1 MGWIMSGRGGV
12 FYVSGARVKSV
23 NQWWWRHRYDLY
35 APMYDAL
42 TKRVF
47 RHARQRSLALVDV
60 ELGQKWLLL
69 GCGSGQDLALVP
81 EQVTVIA
88 ADLSWPMLCKARAYQ
103 RGLLVQMN
111 AERVGL
117 ASQSMDVVV
126 LHLILAVVPN
136 PGALLA
142 EVCRILKPGGQVII
156 MDKLLVPGQQP
167 SRWRRCF
174 NPIAKVIATDL
185 CLSLESLLE
194 SLPLTLK
201 SQQGVLAGGVFRAI
215 KLQRQL

>member
-1 MGWIMSGRGGV
+1 
-12 FYVSGARVKSV
+12 
-23 NQWWWRHRYDLY
+23 
-35 APMYDAL
+35 MYDAL

-47 RHARQRSLALVDV
+47 RHARQRSLALADV
-60 ELGQKWLLL
+60 EVGQKWLLL

-103 RGLLVQMN
+103 RGLLIQMN

-185 CLSLESLLE
+185 CLSLESFLE
-194 SLPLTLK
+194 SLPWTLE